1 MRVAGSTCFDSI
13 GVIDANGPDIADA
26 SPLLNDPTTNHSMAD
41 HASDERSSRPNDDP
55 DLLVDSFGRR
65 VTYLRLSV
73 TDRCNFQCKYCMPG
87 EGIEHAARPEQL
99 TFDEIEHIV
108 RLFARRGVR
117 KVRLTG
123 GEPLLRPDIEQLVD
137 RLVGIE
143 SLDHVAMTTNAF
155 LLDRHIDA
163 LERAGLTSINIS
175 LDTLDPEAFES
186 MTQTGSLDRVVSG
199 IRAAA
204 DASMSPVKLNT
215 VVIRGFNDDELPS
228 LVKFAADL
236 GLPIRFIEFMPIG
249 QNTIWSDD
257 DTNID
262 DSEEASP
269 AHRCL
274 PAEAIRERLQTEW
287 AMTPDDDDYGAG
299 PASYWRVHGDDL
311 PDSGHPI
318 GVIGAVTECF
328 CADCNRLR
336 LTATGGLRACLADD
350 RETSL
355 RAPLRTQADSA
366 TADAELLDRI
376 RHALGEKRQSHD
388 FSLDGGGV
396 TETAMTSLGG

>member
-1 MRVAGSTCFDSI
+1 
-13 GVIDANGPDIADA
+13 
-26 SPLLNDPTTNHSMAD
+26 MAD
-41 HASDERSSRPNDDP
+41 HSSDERPSPSSDAPEP
-55 DLLVDSFGRR
+55 LVDGFGRR

-123 GEPLLRPDIEQLVD
+123 GEPLLRPNIEQLVE
-137 RLVGIE
+137 RLVAIDT
-143 SLDHVAMTTNAF
+143 LDHVAMTTNAF

-204 DASMSPVKLNT
+204 DTSMSPVKLNT

-236 GLPIRFIEFMPIG
+236 ELPIRFIEFMPIG

-257 DTNID
+257 DESTNSD
-262 DSEEASP
+262 AEAASP
-269 AHRCL
+269 AQKCL
-274 PAEAIRERLQTEW
+274 PAEGIRDRLRREW
-287 AMTPDDDDYGAG
+287 SMTSDDGDYGAG

-311 PDSGHPI
+311 PDAGHPI

-328 CADCNRLR
+328 CSDCNRLR

-355 RAPLRTQADSA
+355 RAPLRTQADPA
-366 TADAELLDRI
+366 TADAELLERV

-388 FSLDGGGV
+388 FSLEGGGV